1 MRLFRG
7 TNVDPFPSQ
16 RSLATIC
23 TIEST
28 LGEPFST
35 LICVDA
41 TKFVLLNVFTLKE
54 TICSG
59 IYFKITTEEYKKS
72 TSD

>member
-23 TIEST
+23 TIKSN
-28 LGEPFST
+28 LGEPFSS

-41 TKFVLLNVFTLKE
+41 TKFVLLNVFTLEE

-59 IYFKITTEEYKKS
+59 IYFKITAEGYKKFNS
-72 TSD
+72 G